1 MTFINPIMSYSQGI
15 YGGIKTAKREE
26 ITADKKE
33 STHKEEIATTTH
45 QKKQVSADEIFQY
58 MSSSY
63 AQVKPSKEVKVSA
76 YVSSE
81 SQDRIQRTVNQFN
94 SLFNKTLNI
103 IRNEFGDILSDDAM
117 NTLTLQLLT

>member
-1 MTFINPIMSYSQGI
+1 MAFINPIMSYSQGI
-15 YGGIKTAKREE
+15 YGGIKTAKKEN
-26 ITADKKE
+26 TANMKE
-33 STHKEEIATTTH
+33 TTQSKEQTTLTEP
-45 QKKQVSADEIFQY
+45 KRQVSADEIFQY

-63 AQVKPSKEVKVSA
+63 AQVKPSKEVKVSK

>member
-15 YGGIKTAKREE
+15 YGGIKTNKKEN
-26 ITADKKE
+26 TADSKASTNAKE
-33 STHKEEIATTTH
+33 NMALTEPKR
-45 QKKQVSADEIFQY
+45 QVSADEIFQY

-63 AQVKPSKEVKVSA
+63 AQLKPSKDVKVSK

-94 SLFNKTLNI
+94 NLFNKTLNI

>member
-15 YGGIKTAKREE
+15 YGGIKTNKKEK
-26 ITADKKE
+26 TADSKASTNAKE
-33 STHKEEIATTTH
+33 NMALTEPKR
-45 QKKQVSADEIFQY
+45 QVSADEIFQY

-63 AQVKPSKEVKVSA
+63 AQLKPSKDVKVSK

-94 SLFNKTLNI
+94 NLFNKTLNI

>member
-1 MTFINPIMSYSQGI
+1 MAFINPIMSYSQGI
-15 YGGIKTAKREE
+15 YGGIKTAKKEN
-26 ITADKKE
+26 TANMKE
-33 STHKEEIATTTH
+33 TTQSKEQTTLTEP
-45 QKKQVSADEIFQY
+45 KRQVSADEIFQY

-63 AQVKPSKEVKVSA
+63 AQVKPSKEVKVSN
-76 YVSSE
+76 YVSGE

-117 NTLTLQLLT
+117 NTLTLQLYRF

>member
-15 YGGIKTAKREE
+15 YGGIKTAQKEN
-26 ITADKKE
+26 TADNKE
-33 STHKEEIATTTH
+33 STQIKENRVQTEP
-45 QKKQVSADEIFQY
+45 KRQVSAEEIFQY

-63 AQVKPSKEVKVSA
+63 AQVKPSKDVKASSK
-76 YVSSE
+76 YVTSE

>member
-1 MTFINPIMSYSQGI
+1 MAFINPIMSYSQGI
-15 YGGIKTAKREE
+15 YGGIKTAKKEN
-26 ITADKKE
+26 TANMKE
-33 STHKEEIATTTH
+33 TTQSKEQTTLTEP
-45 QKKQVSADEIFQY
+45 KRQVSADEIFQY

-63 AQVKPSKEVKVSA
+63 AQVKPSKEVKVSN

-94 SLFNKTLNI
+94 SLFNQTLNI

>member
-1 MTFINPIMSYSQGI
+1 MAFINPIMSYSQGI
-15 YGGIKTAKREE
+15 YGGIKTAKKEN
-26 ITADKKE
+26 TANMK
-33 STHKEEIATTTH
+33 ATTQSKEQTTLTEP
-45 QKKQVSADEIFQY
+45 KRQVSADEIFQY

-63 AQVKPSKEVKVSA
+63 AQVKPSKEVKVSN

-94 SLFNKTLNI
+94 SLFNQTLNI

>member
-1 MTFINPIMSYSQGI
+1 MAFINPIMSYSQGI
-15 YGGIKTAKREE
+15 YGGIKTAKKEN
-26 ITADKKE
+26 TANMKE
-33 STHKEEIATTTH
+33 TTQSNEQTTLTEP
-45 QKKQVSADEIFQY
+45 KRQVSADEIFQY

-63 AQVKPSKEVKVSA
+63 AQVKPSKEVKVSN
-76 YVSSE
+76 YVSGE

-103 IRNEFGDILSDDAM
+103 VRNEFGDILSNDAM

>member
-1 MTFINPIMSYSQGI
+1 MAFINPIMSYSQGI
-15 YGGIKTAKREE
+15 YGGIKTAKKEN
-26 ITADKKE
+26 TANMKE
-33 STHKEEIATTTH
+33 TTQSKEQTTLTEP
-45 QKKQVSADEIFQY
+45 KRQVSADEIFQY

-63 AQVKPSKEVKVSA
+63 AQVKPSKEVKVSN
-76 YVSSE
+76 YVSGE

>member
-1 MTFINPIMSYSQGI
+1 MAFINPIMSYSQGI
-15 YGGIKTAKREE
+15 YGGIKTAKKEN
-26 ITADKKE
+26 TANMKE
-33 STHKEEIATTTH
+33 TTQTKEQTTLTEP
-45 QKKQVSADEIFQY
+45 KRQVSADEIFQY

-63 AQVKPSKEVKVSA
+63 AQVKPSKEVKVSN
-76 YVSSE
+76 YVSGE

>member
-15 YGGIKTAKREE
+15 YGGIKTNKKEN
-26 ITADKKE
+26 TADSKASTNVKE
-33 STHKEEIATTTH
+33 NMALTEPKR
-45 QKKQVSADEIFQY
+45 QVSADEIFQY

-63 AQVKPSKEVKVSA
+63 AQVKPPKDVKVSK

-94 SLFNKTLNI
+94 NLFNKTLNI

>member
-15 YGGIKTAKREE
+15 YGGIKTTKKEE
-26 ITADKKE
+26 ITAEQKD
-33 STHKEEIATTTH
+33 STQNEERASLNQT
-45 QKKQVSADEIFQY
+45 KKQYSSDEIFQY

-63 AQVKPSKEVKVSA
+63 AQVKPNKEVKVSA
-76 YVSSE
+76 YITSE

-94 SLFNKTLNI
+94 TLFNKTLNI
-103 IRNEFGDILSDDAM
+103 IRNEFGDILSDEAM

>member
-1 MTFINPIMSYSQGI
+1 MAFINPIMSYSQGI
-15 YGGIKTAKREE
+15 YSGIKTAKKEN
-26 ITADKKE
+26 TANMKE
-33 STHKEEIATTTH
+33 TTQSKEQTTLTEP
-45 QKKQVSADEIFQY
+45 KRQVSADEIFQY

-63 AQVKPSKEVKVSA
+63 AQVKPSKEVKVSN
-76 YVSSE
+76 YVSGE

>member
-1 MTFINPIMSYSQGI
+1 MAFINPIMSYSQGI
-15 YGGIKTAKREE
+15 YGGIKTAKKEN
-26 ITADKKE
+26 TANMKE
-33 STHKEEIATTTH
+33 TTQSKEQPTLTEP
-45 QKKQVSADEIFQY
+45 KRQVSADEIFQY

-63 AQVKPSKEVKVSA
+63 AQVKPSKEVKVSN
-76 YVSSE
+76 YVSGE

>member
-1 MTFINPIMSYSQGI
+1 MAFINPIMSYSQGI
-15 YGGIKTAKREE
+15 YGGIKTAKKEN
-26 ITADKKE
+26 TANMKE
-33 STHKEEIATTTH
+33 TTQTKEQTTLTEP
-45 QKKQVSADEIFQY
+45 KRQVSADEIFQY

-63 AQVKPSKEVKVSA
+63 AQVKPSKEVKVSN

-94 SLFNKTLNI
+94 SLFNQTLNI

>member
-1 MTFINPIMSYSQGI
+1 MTIINPIMSYSQGI
-15 YGGIKTAKREE
+15 YGGIKTAKKEN
-26 ITADKKE
+26 TANKE
-33 STHKEEIATTTH
+33 TTQAKEQTTLTEP
-45 QKKQVSADEIFQY
+45 KRQVSADEIFQY

-63 AQVKPSKEVKVSA
+63 AQVKPSKEVKVSN

>member
-1 MTFINPIMSYSQGI
+1 MAFINPIMSYSQGI
-15 YGGIKTAKREE
+15 YGGIKTAKKEN
-26 ITADKKE
+26 TANMKE
-33 STHKEEIATTTH
+33 TTQSKEQTTLTEP
-45 QKKQVSADEIFQY
+45 KRQVSADEIFQY

-63 AQVKPSKEVKVSA
+63 AQVKPSKEVKVSN

>member
-15 YGGIKTAKREE
+15 YGGIKTAKKEN
-26 ITADKKE
+26 TANMKE
-33 STHKEEIATTTH
+33 TTQSKEQTTLTEP
-45 QKKQVSADEIFQY
+45 KRQVSADEIFQY

-63 AQVKPSKEVKVSA
+63 AQVKPSKDVKVSK

>member
-15 YGGIKTAKREE
+15 YGGIKTAKKEN
-26 ITADKKE
+26 TANMKE
-33 STHKEEIATTTH
+33 TTQSKEQTTLTEP
-45 QKKQVSADEIFQY
+45 KRQVSADEIFQY

-63 AQVKPSKEVKVSA
+63 AQVKPSKEVKVSN
-76 YVSSE
+76 YVSGE

>member
-1 MTFINPIMSYSQGI
+1 MAFINPIMSYSQGI
-15 YGGIKTAKREE
+15 YGGIKTAKKEN
-26 ITADKKE
+26 TANMKE
-33 STHKEEIATTTH
+33 TTQSNEQTTLTEP
-45 QKKQVSADEIFQY
+45 KRQVSADEIFQY

-63 AQVKPSKEVKVSA
+63 AQVKPSKEVKVSN

>member
-15 YGGIKTAKREE
+15 YGGIKTNKKDEN
-26 ITADKKE
+26 TADSKNSTNLKE
-33 STHKEEIATTTH
+33 NMSLTEPKR
-45 QKKQVSADEIFQY
+45 QVSADEIFQY

-63 AQVKPSKEVKVSA
+63 AQVKPSKDVKVSK

>member
-1 MTFINPIMSYSQGI
+1 MAFINPIMSYSQGI
-15 YGGIKTAKREE
+15 YGGIKTAKKENTANMKE
-26 ITADKKE
+26 TTQSNEQITLTE
-33 STHKEEIATTTH
+33 P
-45 QKKQVSADEIFQY
+45 KKQVSADEIFQY

-63 AQVKPSKEVKVSA
+63 AQVKPSKEVKVSN

-94 SLFNKTLNI
+94 SLFNQTLNI

>member
-1 MTFINPIMSYSQGI
+1 MRIDKFLKVSRLIKRRSVAKDACGDERIFINGKPVQ
-15 YGGIKTAKREE
+15 
-26 ITADKKE
+26 
-33 STHKEEIATTTH
+33 
-45 QKKQVSADEIFQY
+45 
-58 MSSSY
+58 
-63 AQVKPSKEVKVSA
+63 PSKEVKVSN
-76 YVSSE
+76 YVSGE

>member
-15 YGGIKTAKREE
+15 YGGIKTYKKDEN
-26 ITADKKE
+26 TADSKNSTNLKE
-33 STHKEEIATTTH
+33 NMSLTEPKR
-45 QKKQVSADEIFQY
+45 QVSADEIFQY

-63 AQVKPSKEVKVSA
+63 AQVKPSKDVKVSK

>member
-1 MTFINPIMSYSQGI
+1 MTFINPISSYSQGI
-15 YGGIKTAKREE
+15 YGGIKTTKKAE
-26 ITADKKE
+26 ITADKKD
-33 STHKEEIATTTH
+33 STQNEEKTTLNHATR
-45 QKKQVSADEIFQY
+45 QYSSDEIFQY

-63 AQVKPSKEVKVSA
+63 AQVKPKKEVKVSA
-76 YVSSE
+76 YITSE
-81 SQDRIQRTVNQFN
+81 SQERIQRTVNQFN